1 MWGREELG
9 SLLWWVVECQLIIF
23 DEAIK
28 LMIECNEL
36 TGNIDIGGIHGDDGT
51 IHGCCVAF
59 ISECD

>member
-23 DEAIK
+23 DEAVK
-28 LMIECNEL
+28 LIEGNEL